1 MGFIKMTI
9 DFFLKLMPLKI
20 RVRLLNAIQSRLE
33 ALNPKLK
40 QSSKLPKRDMFNHIM
55 LLKEINFEPG
65 FILDIGAY
73 RGQWSKQVRQIYP
86 NVKMVMFEAQ
96 ESKTEELIKIKMEVE
111 PCELFITLLGSETR
125 ENVVFYEMETGSSIY
140 EENTNYERTIRHKKM
155 KKLDDFDLKFDL
167 FSGGF
172 LKLDVQGSEIDVIR
186 GAKKIIERTDVVLM
200 EMNLLNYNEGAPAL
214 NVVIQELDNLGFSV
228 FDICD
233 EHRTHQGILFQ
244 IDVIFMRTDSEIRK
258 KLMFKK

>member
-1 MGFIKMTI
+1 
-9 DFFLKLMPLKI
+9 
-20 RVRLLNAIQSRLE
+20 
-33 ALNPKLK
+33 
-40 QSSKLPKRDMFNHIM
+40 
-55 LLKEINFEPG
+55 
-65 FILDIGAY
+65 
-73 RGQWSKQVRQIYP
+73 
-86 NVKMVMFEAQ
+86 
-96 ESKTEELIKIKMEVE
+96 
-111 PCELFITLLGSETR
+111 
-125 ENVVFYEMETGSSIY
+125 METGSSIY

-155 KKLDDFDLKFDL
+155 SKLDDFDLKFDFL
-167 FSGGF
+167 NGGF

>member
-1 MGFIKMTI
+1 
-9 DFFLKLMPLKI
+9 
-20 RVRLLNAIQSRLE
+20 V
-33 ALNPKLK
+33 
-40 QSSKLPKRDMFNHIM
+40 
-55 LLKEINFEPG
+55 LKEINFEPA

-96 ESKTEELIKIKMEVE
+96 ESKMEELLKIKMEVE

-244 IDVIFMRTDSEIRK
+244 INLFSLLGYYSPQVK
-258 KLMFKK
+258 KTAEFLIENKMVHMIGSDCHGQRHLPVFNDAINSYNYQRICALPLINNNL